1 MFAKNLKGEWIMSF
15 NKEQSKFVKGQVWY
29 WNDPAYG
36 KKEDGYSIAPKEGG
50 LRYSRYVLIVQDTD
64 SMSDGESV
72 LVAPL
77 STRTNHP
84 FVVPMQLT
92 CATCVRVNKIMPVMP
107 CTLSEYVT
115 TLGEPIMK
123 EVTNQLHQLL
133 FGGCTPLSNEIKSSD
148 DVDEPEAEPDASN
161 NEEESLP
168 AETPQLT
175 IDDIAGL
182 TIERYA
188 SGRIKWSPDNK
199 RMMIRCADTYGL
211 EKTAEIFGIKAT
223 VIPGYISKFKK
234 ALVLEE
240 SADYSNDTVAED
252 HTVETPVE
260 DVPENTRDDSNKY
273 LEETTY
279 THPRLISSQDGEV
292 VYDSSTKEI
301 AIIANDDNLVNAI
314 SCMANFLAKFAR
326 DKKFDNYPILY
337 PGNKPMKKGK
347 KKDDDFFNQ
356 FSCSCYYSLLS
367 YFGITEVNKK
377 LSKGP
382 DITVGHSGYNTAKSL
397 IEFADFAKID
407 PYKTAEQILIATR
420 KETNVHIS
428 EEWLPLL
435 DSQLRTRYNLR
446 DKAFKRIIDSVKEFI
461 CE

>member
-1 MFAKNLKGEWIMSF
+1 MKGECIMSF
-15 NKEQSKFVKGQVWY
+15 NKEHSKFVKGQVWY

-50 LRYSRYVLIVQDTD
+50 LRYSRYVVIVQDTD
-64 SMSDGESV
+64 SMSDGETI

-77 STRTNHP
+77 STRTNHD
-84 FVVPMQLT
+84 FIVPMQLT
-92 CATCVRVNKIMPVMP
+92 CATCIRVNKIMPVLP

-115 TLGEPIMK
+115 TLGKPIMN

-133 FGGCTPLSNEIKSSD
+133 FGGCTPSSNETKSSD
-148 DVDEPEAEPDASN
+148 VVEEPEAAPDASN
-161 NEEESLP
+161 NEEESSP
-168 AETPQLT
+168 AETLQP
-175 IDDIAGL
+175 IIEDIEEL
-182 TIERYA
+182 TIERYS
-188 SGRIKWSPDNK
+188 SGRIKWSPNNK
-199 RMMIRCADTYGL
+199 RMMIQCADTYGL
-211 EKTAEIFGIKAT
+211 ERTAEIFGIKAT

-234 ALVLEE
+234 AL
-240 SADYSNDTVAED
+240 A
-252 HTVETPVE
+252 
-260 DVPENTRDDSNKY
+260 

-301 AIIANDDNLVNAI
+301 AIIPNDDNLVNAI
-314 SCMANFLAKFAR
+314 SCMANFLTKFAK

-337 PGNKPMKKGK
+337 PVNNPMKKGK
-347 KKDDDFFNQ
+347 KKDDDFFTQ

-397 IEFADFAKID
+397 IEFAGIAKID
-407 PYKTAEQILIATR
+407 PYKTAGQVLIATR

-435 DSQLRTRYNLR
+435 DSQVRSRYNLR
-446 DKAFKRIIDSVKEFI
+446 DKAFNRIIDSVKEFI
-461 CE
+461 CD

>member
-92 CATCVRVNKIMPVMP
+92 CATCVRVNKIMPVQV

-123 EVTNQLHQLL
+123 EVTNQLWQLL
-133 FGGCTPLSNEIKSSD
+133 FGGCNLSYNETKSSD
-148 DVDEPEAEPDASN
+148 DTEAEADTTN
-161 NEEESLP
+161 NEEVLSPE
-168 AETPQLT
+168 EKPQLS
-175 IDDIAGL
+175 IEDIEGL
-182 TIERYA
+182 TIERYS
-188 SGRIKWSPDNK
+188 SGRIKWSPNNK
-199 RMMIRCADTYGL
+199 RMMIQCANTYGL

-234 ALVLEE
+234 ALALEE
-240 SADYSNDTVAED
+240 SADSSNDTVAED
-252 HTVETPVE
+252 PIVEAPIE
-260 DVPENTRDDSNKY
+260 DVTENTSDDSNKY
-273 LEETTY
+273 LEESTY
-279 THPRLISSQDGEV
+279 NHPRLISSQDGEV

-301 AIIANDDNLVNAI
+301 AIIPNDDNLVNAI
-314 SCMANFLAKFAR
+314 SCMANFLTKFAR

-337 PGNKPMKKGK
+337 PGNNPMKKSK

-356 FSCSCYYSLLS
+356 FSCSCYYALLS
-367 YFGITEVNKK
+367 YFGITEINKK

-382 DITVGHSGYNTAKSL
+382 DITAGHNGYNTAKSL
-397 IEFADFAKID
+397 IEFADIVKID
-407 PYKTAEQILIATR
+407 PYKTAEQILITVR
-420 KETNVHIS
+420 KDSNVHIS

-435 DSQLRTRYNLR
+435 ESQLRSRYNMR
-446 DKAFKRIIDSVKEFI
+446 DKAFNRIIDSVKEFI
-461 CE
+461 CD